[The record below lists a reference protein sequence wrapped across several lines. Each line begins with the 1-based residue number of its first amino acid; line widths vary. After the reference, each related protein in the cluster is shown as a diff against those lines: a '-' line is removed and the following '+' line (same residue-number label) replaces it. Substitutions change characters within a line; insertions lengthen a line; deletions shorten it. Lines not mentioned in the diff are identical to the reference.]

1 MAVESVAECGWNGW
15 PDQRGIGGR
24 MDVEYA
30 ADERFREMD
39 QDTWVKRVIHR
50 KDVDYFPDGRS
61 TRRLLEKVSG

>member
-30 ADERFREMD
+30 SALV
-39 QDTWVKRVIHR
+39 TAII
-50 KDVDYFPDGRS
+50 
-61 TRRLLEKVSG
+61 